1 MARQWTSED
10 TEAMNVAADAA
21 MEDFAKMFEAATT
34 AQRRGMQL
42 LRAWVKAWY
51 MKAGYKRLMRGL
63 FAFAA
68 LDALITTAEQ
78 EGGPK

>member
-1 MARQWTSED
+1 MARQWTPED
-10 TEAMNVAADAA
+10 TEAMNSAAESALLRLKELFDS
-21 MEDFAKMFEAATT
+21 ATP

-42 LRAWVKAWY
+42 IRAWIKDNY

-68 LDALITTAEQ
+68 LDALITAKEQ
-78 EGGPK
+78 EG